1 MSKQQNKTG
10 KKAGKKAT
18 RNHTESALNVRQIVN
33 YGLKLRGYTQPQ
45 RATAMR
51 RTRDTIAMWD
61 KKAKEAGIEQLSVQT
76 AHDMIEE
83 MVPVAADVV
92 ASHLKKD
99 DYQAARDILQTH
111 KVLRDR
117 RELTL
122 AGVPDTDIDSELAD
136 IAARSP
142 EGGDTPGGEET
153 PPD

>member
-1 MSKQQNKTG
+1 MPKRQNGKA
-10 KKAGKKAT
+10 KKAGGKILQKQT
-18 RNHTESALNVRQIVN
+18 KSTLNVRQIVN
-33 YGLKLRGYTQPQ
+33 YGLKQRGYTQAQ
-45 RATAMR
+45 RATALR
-51 RTRDTIAMWD
+51 VARHTITQWD
-61 KKAKEAGIEQLSVQT
+61 KKAKEQGIEQLSVQT

-122 AGVPDTDIDSELAD
+122 AGIPDTDIDSELAD

-142 EGGDTPGGEET
+142 EGGDTPEGEET